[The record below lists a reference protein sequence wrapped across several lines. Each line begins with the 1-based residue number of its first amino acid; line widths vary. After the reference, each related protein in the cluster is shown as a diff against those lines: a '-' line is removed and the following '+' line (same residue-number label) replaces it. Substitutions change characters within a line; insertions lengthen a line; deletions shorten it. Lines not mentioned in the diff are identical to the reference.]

1 MIDEFGIE
9 LYEPLEVAKKLG
21 LGKNTIYNLLKSG
34 EMGYIILGTKE
45 KRITKDQIKDF
56 IARRT
61 VSKNS
66 IKLYQRAV

>member
-1 MIDEFGIE
+1 MINEFGIE

-34 EMGYIILGTKE
+34 EMGYIIWGTKE